1 LNKPYIMHKTK
12 FLLVSFVIDNKYGTV
27 AHDTMLRRGRNIR
40 GIFLS
45 LVSVTTLLYTVQCR
59 ADFLYKIENSVMLD
73 TDSVV
78 K

>member
-1 LNKPYIMHKTK
+1 MHKTK

-27 AHDTMLRRGRNIR
+27 AHDIMLRKDRNTR

-45 LVSVTTLLYTVQCR
+45 LVSVTTFLYTVQCR
-59 ADFLYKIENSVMLD
+59 ADLLYGTEDSVMSD
-73 TDSVV
+73 SDSVV